1 MSEKLQKAVG
11 ETVRAA
17 RKEAGLTQSELGEL
31 AGMKQ
36 PNIAALEK
44 GKGNLSLDQLEKIAV
59 ALGKDVKVLLQ

>member
-17 RKEAGLTQSELGEL
+17 RKAAGMTQTELGEL